1 MLVLDASAAIGIALD
16 ELPPHEAES
25 LLREIRED
33 GALVPP
39 LWDQEVGNAL
49 LVAERRGRITQA
61 ETTQGIELLDSLP
74 IEVHEIDPELI
85 SLVNTARQF
94 GLTTYDAT
102 YLLIAMQSGFAL
114 ATRDAALSRAA
125 EEAGVRVV

>member
-74 IEVHEIDPELI
+74 IEVNETDPELM

-102 YLLIAMQSGFAL
+102 YLLIAMQSGLKL
-114 ATRDAALSRAA
+114 ATRDAALNRAA
-125 EEAGVRVV
+125 EAAGVTLA